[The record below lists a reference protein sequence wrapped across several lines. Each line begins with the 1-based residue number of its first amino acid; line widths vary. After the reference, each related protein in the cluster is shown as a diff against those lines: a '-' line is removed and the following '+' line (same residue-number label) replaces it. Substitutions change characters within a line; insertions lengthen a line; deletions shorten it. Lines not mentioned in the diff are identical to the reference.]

1 MEMTRYY
8 ANVNIFSAG
17 FKGEILGFKTA
28 AIEGNGNALSN
39 DEDSLR
45 YMAKDLTGAVDKNNE
60 RIYKLIK

>member
-1 MEMTRYY
+1 MEMTKYY

-17 FKGEILGFKTA
+17 ASGKIFGFKSA
-28 AIEGNGNALSN
+28 FIEGNGNAASN
-39 DEDSLR
+39 DEESLR